1 MQTSA
6 DVAIEDLIGPTLLI
20 AVGFLL
26 AVAFYETLSARDVL
40 VRRTRGIAGR
50 LSHRPWVRG
59 LIYVAVV
66 AIGIPALVLLWTI
79 VLDAALFVLSPPEMI
94 GTVSIVAVSVVGA
107 TRILAYAN
115 GRAAHELAKA
125 LPLALLFLLVTGGN
139 PNFELKAEVLQER
152 DAMDLTDSMLAF
164 LIVLEIG
171 LRTLTDGSHEILA
184 WVRRR
189 RGSDSDMGVWRT
201 WATTLGLGRVD
212 QHADPGRGEQGTPA
226 PPGDP

>member
-6 DVAIEDLIGPTLLI
+6 DVAMEDLISLTLLI
-20 AVGFLL
+20 AIGFLL

-50 LSHRPWVRG
+50 ISRRWWVRG

-66 AIGIPALVLLWTI
+66 AIGIPVLVLMWTI
-79 VLDAALFVLSPPEMI
+79 VLEAALFVLSPPEAI
-94 GTVSIVAVSVVGA
+94 GTVPIVAVSVVGA

-115 GRAAHELAKA
+115 ERVAHELAKA

-139 PNFELKAEVLQER
+139 PNLELKVEALQER
-152 DAMDLTDSMLAF
+152 DVMDLTDGMLAF

-171 LRTLTDGSHEILA
+171 LRTVTDGSHEILA
-184 WVRRR
+184 WVRRQ
-189 RGSDSDMGVWRT
+189 RGSDSDLGVWRT

-226 PPGDP
+226 PPGEP